1 MKYDLRGRLG
11 VIRGEQIELL
21 WACTNQNGGTC
32 SPDAAVNL
40 F

>member
-21 WACTNQNGGTC
+21 WGGTKENGGT
-32 SPDAAVNL
+32 
-40 F
+40 